1 MILNFKIILYHLFT
15 QIDFLTCC
23 TYLLVFI
30 AKTDTRI
37 LQRVLQKAFKC
48 EGCLFLIFF
57 FLLMNLLLLTKKIS
71 VYFILKKKKISS
83 QNIANNFV
91 MCFKNRFKH
100 GSTETQRTH
109 ACHL

>member
-57 FLLMNLLLLTKKIS
+57 FANESTFINKKNPSIF
-71 VYFILKKKKISS
+71 YLKKKE
-83 QNIANNFV
+83 N
-91 MCFKNRFKH
+91 
-100 GSTETQRTH
+100 
-109 ACHL
+109 